1 MMKFR
6 KPSEVL
12 DVASES
18 IERMTDQVVDVIEI
32 RRPTS
37 VMYALQLTKI
47 VSKLSPLLGNLFEF
61 RIVDALNQDLGDA
74 VKGRWIRQDPG
85 FPDAR
90 FLSEDFPMLNI
101 GVEIKAWF
109 PFATEITGRFR
120 DSERIFADNLIN
132 VAIIAWLPEFVF
144 WGKPKVLKTLIVS
157 GKSVAETRDNHY
169 HKPPHYLVIEPED
182 TADRTANLQQTNTA
196 GYVFQDEK
204 GKNRNLYLQAEE
216 EIRELGEEFL
226 KYSPGR
232 EYQSEMKRLQGKY
245 PYRLDTNYA
254 KIDRIQHLE
263 IERFKMPVEQMMYM
277 GKPVK
282 EWKRLMALDNDDK
295 ELIAAVE
302 ELMRD

>member
-1 MMKFR
+1 MESK
-6 KPSEVL
+6 KPSDVL
-12 DVASES
+12 VSASTS
-18 IERMTDQVVDVIEI
+18 IERMTNQVVDVIEI

-37 VMYALQLTKI
+37 IMYASQLTKI

-61 RIVDALNQDLGDA
+61 RVVDALNQNSEHNI
-74 VKGRWIRQDPG
+74 KGKWIRQDPG

-90 FLSEDFPMLNI
+90 FLSEDFPDLNI

-120 DSERIFADNLIN
+120 DSERIFEDNLIN

-157 GKSVAETRDNHY
+157 GKSVAEARDNHY

-196 GYVFQDEK
+196 GYVFQDER
-204 GKNRNLYLQAEE
+204 GKNKDLYLQAEA
-216 EIRELGEEFL
+216 EIKLLGEDFVM
-226 KYSPGR
+226 YSPR
-232 EYQSEMKRLQGKY
+232 RDYQTEMKRLQGKY

-254 KIDRIQHLE
+254 KIDRIQHDE
-263 IERFKMPVEQMMYM
+263 IERFKVSVEQMVFM

-282 EWKRLMALDNDDK
+282 DWKRLMTLDNNDPELIKAIK
-295 ELIAAVE
+295 EL
-302 ELMRD
+302 MDR

>member
-263 IERFKMPVEQMMYM
+263 IERFKMSVEQMMYM